1 MSLVT
6 PENVEGRGGW
16 KVTPLGRIVRPIKM
30 RPERPLPLPQVLEVR
45 KSKEA
50 RKKKHEDN
58 GKDEKKRKRREK
70 VPDTKAR
77 RRTIDM
83 TRWGSVHL
91 KGMFMDL
98 DVRGRAKGLG
108 EEAVVEHSVENDGG
122 ETGEEEEDAGDSMV
136 DPMDMKKKKSETTPD
151 PSPYPILPAATTAA
165 VPPELIKT
173 NPFAPTTTPSITTS
187 LPDDNTDINLEK
199 NKSLRLL
206 QSLFGGEHDGEWG
219 GRESVDSD
227 VDEESIRRGEHG
239 RGMGVDGEGMD
250 LDFEVV
256 PVDVDTGGNMIG
268 EGAVDMEDDKRE
280 GEGGEAQEERQDV
293 QKRPT
298 AEKQRQSTKLK
309 DLFAPREQEGVFIS
323 SLRAARPCPY
333 NPMPCSVCLMSR
345 LISKGTNATFF
356 SQLDFRYLGILILTS
371 SWTMRCSFQPQLRRQ
386 RHSQTRTLLHP
397 HQQQH

>member
-1 MSLVT
+1 MSRVT

-30 RPERPLPLPQVLEVR
+30 RPERPLPLPQVLEVS

-50 RKKKHEDN
+50 RKKKHENN

-83 TRWGSVHL
+83 MRWGSVHL

-108 EEAVVEHSVENDGG
+108 EEAVEHSAENDGG
-122 ETGEEEEDAGDSMV
+122 ETSEEEEDAGDSVV
-136 DPMDMKKKKSETTPD
+136 DPTDMKEKKSEAMPD
-151 PSPYPILPAATTAA
+151 PSPYPTLPAATAAA
-165 VPPELIKT
+165 VPPEQIKT
-173 NPFAPTTTPSITTS
+173 NPFTPSTPSITTS

-199 NKSLRLL
+199 TKSLHLL
-206 QSLFGGEHDGEWG
+206 QSLFGGEHDGEWR

-227 VDEESIRRGEHG
+227 VDEESIRRSE
-239 RGMGVDGEGMD
+239 RGMGVGGKGID
-250 LDFEVV
+250 LDYEVV
-256 PVDVDTGGNMIG
+256 PVDVDMGGNMVG

-280 GEGGEAQEERQDV
+280 GEGGGAQVERQDV
-293 QKRPT
+293 PKRPT